1 MKNDKLVTRDTL
13 AYLCRNYREAGKKIV
28 FTNGCF
34 DILHAGH
41 VHYLQQA
48 KALGDILIVG
58 MNTDASVKALKGG
71 GRPINGQEERAYVL
85 SGLGCIDH
93 VVLFNELTPLAL
105 ITALKP
111 DFLVK
116 GGDWKPKDIVGSDVV
131 LAAGGEVRSLPYTD
145 GFSSTSVID
154 KIIKMAGN

>member
-1 MKNDKLVTRDTL
+1 
-13 AYLCRNYREAGKKIV
+13 
-28 FTNGCF
+28 
-34 DILHAGH
+34 
-41 VHYLQQA
+41 
-48 KALGDILIVG
+48 
-58 MNTDASVKALKGG
+58 
-71 GRPINGQEERAYVL
+71 
-85 SGLGCIDH
+85 
-93 VVLFNELTPLAL
+93 LAL

-145 GFSSTSVID
+145 GFSSTSVIE